1 MSFLHIR
8 CIILDWMRKFA
19 MMSSVGQVDCNQT
32 SPEKIHWSHFL
43 SPKGHQNEASKCYR
57 KTQFGKR
64 QLSKLTSCPDFT
76 SPFGHDSS
84 SLTRNRFL
92 IHLYPSAIFEVF
104 FWWWN
109 PKFAETPRNS
119 TERLCRIP
127 PTDQPSFKPFTKRIR
142 DVDRAK
148 LVESKPQSCAKVVG
162 CGVTL
167 KRCQQCRWS
176 HSDVHG

>member
-84 SLTRNRFL
+84 SLSRNRVYSLVSFCD
-92 IHLYPSAIFEVF
+92 IWRVF
-104 FWWWN
+104 DDV